1 MLVLAY
7 MDTTWYSEEKSL
19 NLNERVGI
27 MDALK
32 YERMTSDHDTE
43 IPLLRSVY
51 QTPEIARY
59 LSISNNFFH
68 YVIHTAD
75 VYFYKVY
82 DGQKLIGAIHLER
95 QSEIL
100 YMSLLVFP
108 AFQRRGYGKSI
119 LKDIQNDIWGLDY
132 QKIHVSVDERN
143 IASLNLF
150 RNAGFHVISKEDE
163 LVNLAYAIDDHS
175 AKNINN
181 AGNHS

>member
-1 MLVLAY
+1 

-59 LSISNNFFH
+59 LSISNNYFH
-68 YVIHTAD
+68 YVTHTTD
-75 VYFYKVY
+75 VYLYKVY
-82 DGQKLIGAIHLER
+82 DQQKLIGSIHLER
-95 QSEIL
+95 QKETL
-100 YMSLLVFP
+100 YISILVFP
-108 AFQRRGYGKSI
+108 TFQRRGYGKSI

-143 IASLNLF
+143 ISSLNLF
-150 RNAGFHVISKEDE
+150 HNAGFHVISKEDE